1 MRSLL
6 YGALAAWRF
15 RDYKPLPVT
24 FGRAKK
30 WVEQFQAKDRKAAG
44 LLLKKV
50 VYLSEKTT
58 RNILVQQNSA
68 LMSRLAQV
76 GLPPNKLIYV
86 QVHDAGSS
94 SPVMLNILRDAAGLD
109 RLGCHFVDAHDS
121 LKLNKITNEVGEG
134 ALIYVDD
141 FVGTGKQFCEE
152 RKFAAQSVVGTFSE
166 FLLVPCICEEG
177 IYRIAKEGVEAFAGH
192 VHAKAERPLHDNSH
206 LMDDDEKQRMREICA
221 EISTRMALGYGQLAT
236 MVVLYRNAPNTVP
249 SIFRGSP
256 NQAPFA
262 GLFPRWKDLP
272 IPDVTR

>member
-1 MRSLL
+1 LL
-6 YGALAAWRF
+6 YGIFAAWRF

-30 WVEQFQAKDRKAAG
+30 WLEQFRGKDRRAAG
-44 LLLKKV
+44 VLLEKV

-58 RNILVQQNSA
+58 RSILVQQNHT
-68 LMSRLAQV
+68 LMNRLAEA
-76 GLPPNKLIYV
+76 GLPADKLIYV

-94 SPVMLNILRDAAGLD
+94 SPVMLNLLRDAAGLD

-121 LKLNKITNEVGEG
+121 LKLNKITNEVGTG

-141 FVGTGKQFCEE
+141 FVGTGNQFCKE
-152 RKFAAQSVVGTFSE
+152 RQFASQSVVGTFSE

-177 IYRIAKEGVEAFAGH
+177 IYKIAKEGVEAFAGH
-192 VHAKAERPLHDNSH
+192 VHSKAERPLHENSH
-206 LMDDDEKQRMREICA
+206 LLDPDAKQRMREMCKG
-221 EISTRMALGYGQLAT
+221 ISAKMGLGYNQLAT
-236 MVVLYRNAPNTVP
+236 MVILYRNAPNTVP
-249 SIFRGSP
+249 SVFLGSP

-272 IPDVTR
+272 IPNQR

>member
-30 WVEQFQAKDRKAAG
+30 WIEQFRAKDRKAVG
-44 LLLKKV
+44 VLLEKV
-50 VYLSEKTT
+50 IYLSEKTI
-58 RNILVQQNSA
+58 RSILVQQNST
-68 LMSRLAQV
+68 LMGRLAAA

-86 QVHDAGSS
+86 QVHEAGSS
-94 SPVMLNILRDAAGLD
+94 SPVMLNLLRDAAGLD

-121 LKLNKITNEVGEG
+121 LKLNKITNEVGVG

-141 FVGTGKQFCEE
+141 FVGTGNQFCKE
-152 RKFAAQSVVGTFSE
+152 RQFASQSVVGTFSE

-177 IYRIAKEGVEAFAGH
+177 IYKIAKEGVEAFAGH
-192 VHAKAERPLHDNSH
+192 VHSRAERPLHDNSH
-206 LMDDDEKQRMREICA
+206 VMNPDAKQRMREICTG
-221 EISTRMALGYGQLAT
+221 ISGRMGLGYNQLAT
-236 MVVLYRNAPNTVP
+236 MVILYRNAPNTVP
-249 SIFRGSP
+249 SVFRGSP
-256 NQAPFA
+256 NQVPFA

-272 IPDVTR
+272 LPDQD

>member
-6 YGALAAWRF
+6 YAALAAWRF

-30 WVEQFQAKDRKAAG
+30 WLEQFRGKDRRAAG
-44 LLLKKV
+44 VLLEKV

-58 RNILVQQNSA
+58 RSILVQQNHT
-68 LMSRLAQV
+68 LMSRLAAA
-76 GLPPNKLIYV
+76 GLPADKLIYV

-94 SPVMLNILRDAAGLD
+94 SPVMLNLLRDAAGLD

-121 LKLNKITNEVGEG
+121 LKLNKITNEVGTG

-141 FVGTGKQFCEE
+141 FVGTGNQFCKE
-152 RKFAAQSVVGTFSE
+152 RQFASQSVVGTFSE

-177 IYRIAKEGVEAFAGH
+177 IYKIAKEGVEAFAGH
-192 VHAKAERPLHDNSH
+192 VHSKAERPLHENSH
-206 LMDDDEKQRMREICA
+206 LLDPDAKQRMREMCKG
-221 EISTRMALGYGQLAT
+221 ISTKMGLGYNQLAT
-236 MVVLYRNAPNTVP
+236 MVILYRNAPNTVP
-249 SIFRGSP
+249 SVFRGSP
-256 NQAPFA
+256 NQSPFA

-272 IPDVTR
+272 IPNQR